1 MWLECCAFF
10 CADINFKGGLFYE
23 HSGIIHKFSD
33 TLKVVG
39 IVYPVNAQIK
49 IEKQCNKPYYDLR
62 Q

>member
-33 TLKVVG
+33 TLKVEG
-39 IVYPVNAQIK
+39 IVNPVNAQIK
-49 IEKQCNKPYYDLR
+49 IEKQCNKP
-62 Q
+62 